1 LGYLKY
7 FLGIEVVRSRNGIF
21 FSQRKY
27 VLDLLKET
35 RMFGYK
41 AVDNPVEQNKK
52 LKESD
57 ESSLVTKGRYQ
68 RLGDGSKV
76 NFWHM

>member
-1 LGYLKY
+1 
-7 FLGIEVVRSRNGIF
+7 
-21 FSQRKY
+21 
-27 VLDLLKET
+27 
-35 RMFGYK
+35 MFGYK
-41 AVDNPVEQNKK
+41 AVNNHVEQNKK

-76 NFWHM
+76 NFWHDM